1 MPVVRVR
8 FKSKNGNI
16 REGNVLI
23 ESGAGTTVIRENFA
37 KALRLQGR
45 KEHID
50 IAVGGE
56 RITQDDSRRVKFW
69 ISPLHGDVTYPVE
82 AHELDQTII
91 NVPALSDIEFSHS
104 SGPVDLILG
113 VQYSH
118 LHAESE
124 VRQGLPFQPVAKP
137 TKLGWHVIGPDNAHS
152 STSAYLNFVKK
163 IDLEKF
169 YDFETLGVRA
179 PDCNCPEEI
188 MTREGRKTIELFE
201 SSCRKL
207 DGRYEI
213 GLPWKKDPA
222 KLPNNFSLA
231 KQ

>member
-23 ESGAGTTVIRENFA
+23 DSGAGTTVIRKDFA
-37 KALRLQGR
+37 KALGLQGR
-45 KEHID
+45 KERID
-50 IAVGGE
+50 IAVVGGE

-69 ISPLHGDVTYPVE
+69 ISPLHGDVAYPVE

-91 NVPALSDIEFSHS
+91 NVPALNRDWWKSFDHLSDIEFPHS

-124 VRQGLPFQPVAKP
+124 VRQGLR
-137 TKLGWHVIGPDNAHS
+137 S
-152 STSAYLNFVKK
+152 SPSRM
-163 IDLEKF
+163 
-169 YDFETLGVRA
+169 VR
-179 PDCNCPEEI
+179 N
-188 MTREGRKTIELFE
+188 
-201 SSCRKL
+201 
-207 DGRYEI
+207 
-213 GLPWKKDPA
+213 
-222 KLPNNFSLA
+222 
-231 KQ
+231 